1 MLRGVYSV
9 PNQSANDSARS
20 RPTIKRF
27 LFCLF
32 YLAINSEL
40 SESHLMCPVCPACH
54 VLKVESTPYQIIK
67 EHPQAI
73 HTRIA
78 L

>member
-1 MLRGVYSV
+1 MLRGVYSI
-9 PNQSANDSARS
+9 PNNQSANDSSRS
-20 RPTIKRF
+20 TLKSF
-27 LFCLF
+27 LLCLI
-32 YLAINSEL
+32 YLAINLEL
-40 SESHLMCPVCPACH
+40 RESYAMFLVCPAWH
-54 VLKVESTPYQIIK
+54 VLKVESTPFQIIK